1 MVARLS
7 VECNFP
13 LRCAKNRFSAIA
25 AHDALVSAHGAIKTL
40 AVALFKIANDVRLLA
55 SGPRAGLGEIHL
67 PENEPGSSMM
77 PGKVN
82 PTQCEALT
90 MACCQV
96 IGNDVSLGIG
106 GAMGNFELNAFKP
119 LITYNFMQSVRLL
132 SDAMKS
138 FDAHCMQRMVADSE
152 KMTLLLQRSLML
164 VTALTPHIGYDRAAA
179 IAKAAQ
185 ANGTSLKEE
194 ALASNAMTEAEFDDW
209 VQFQKM
215 V

>member
-1 MVARLS
+1 M
-7 VECNFP
+7 
-13 LRCAKNRFSAIA
+13 
-25 AHDALVSAHGAIKTL
+25 
-40 AVALFKIANDVRLLA
+40 KIANDVRWLA

-67 PENEPGSSMM
+67 PENEPGSSIM

-90 MACCQV
+90 MVCCQV
-96 IGNDVSLGIG
+96 IGNDVALGLG

-119 LITYNFMQSVRLL
+119 LIAYNFMQSVRLL
-132 SDAMKS
+132 SDAMHS
-138 FDAHCMQRMVADSE
+138 FDTHCMQGMVADADR
-152 KMTLLLQRSLML
+152 MTSLLERSLML

-185 ANGTSLKEE
+185 AHGTSLREE
-194 ALASNAMTEAEFDDW
+194 ALASNALTAAEFDGW
-209 VQFQKM
+209 VQYPKM